1 MSKYLTAG
9 SLALDIEACS
19 ASFAALSNPNRL
31 RLLLRLI
38 DCCDIDTECVA
49 TEAEVGACVG
59 DLADGL
65 GIAASTV
72 SHHLKELRQAGLI
85 SMVRDGRNIMCSV
98 NSEALGELS
107 TILAP
112 RLPQVA

>member
-1 MSKYLTAG
+1 MSKYLTVD
-9 SLALDIEACS
+9 SPDLDVEACS

-38 DCCDIDTECVA
+38 DYCDIGSECVA
-49 TEAEVGACVG
+49 TESELGACVG

-85 SMVRDGRNIMCSV
+85 SMVRDGRNIMCAV

-107 TILAP
+107 IILAP
-112 RLPQVA
+112 RQPQVA

>member
-1 MSKYLTAG
+1 MSNYLTAG
-9 SLALDIEACS
+9 SAALDIEACS

-38 DCCDIDTECVA
+38 DHCDIDSECVA
-49 TEAEVGACVG
+49 TESELGACVG
-59 DLADGL
+59 ELADGL

-85 SMVRDGRNIMCSV
+85 SMVRDGRNIMCTV
-98 NSEALGELS
+98 NAEALSELS

-112 RLPQVA
+112 RQSQLA